1 MMKTTI
7 LKLIIISVILVSLSS
22 CETLTF
28 GGKTDV
34 KIKNDVAYQTIRW
47 DVNSSEEDVERE
59 FRAFVR
65 ETLNRHRYK
74 NYVQLFQSSYLLDE
88 GERTYVIKIFK
99 NEEAKDNY
107 LDNADDM
114 IRMTTALASNSFN
127 DRWNQL
133 RTKMIVEDVYD
144 LLPELANFK
153 AKQVFYTGRSE
164 VRLSDRWLSFDLKG
178 RLLSFGTGGST
189 NPDSSTT
196 RTREEWV
203 C

>member
-1 MMKTTI
+1 MKTTT
-7 LKLIIISVILVSLSS
+7 LKLIILGAILVLLSS

-34 KIKNDVAYQTIRW
+34 KIKNDVVYQTIRW
-47 DVNSSEEDVERE
+47 NVNSSEADVERE
-59 FRAFVR
+59 FSAFVR

-74 NYVQLFQSSYLLDE
+74 NYVQLFQSSYLLEE

-99 NEEAKDNY
+99 NEDAKNNY

-127 DRWNQL
+127 ERWNQL
-133 RTKMIVEDVYD
+133 ESKMIVEDVYD

-153 AKQVFYTGRSE
+153 AKQVFYTNRSE
-164 VRLSDRWLSFDLKG
+164 VQLSDRWLSFDLKG
-178 RLLSFGTGGST
+178 RLLSFGIGKT
-189 NPDSSTT
+189 NQGTPTSRAS
-196 RTREEWV
+196 EEWV
-203 C
+203 F